1 MWRPAEQMSTR
12 NLTIM
17 FTDIKGFTERTA
29 RSNRDYVVKMLEQ
42 QDKLLKPIIA
52 KYSGTIIKSIGDAYL
67 VTFESPTNAVI
78 CGLMM
83 QHALRRYNRAARA
96 EDRIEVRVAI
106 NTGEVNLVGSDV
118 LGDPVNVASRVEGI
132 TEANEVWFTEST
144 YLSMN
149 KQEVPTSVVGEFKLK
164 GVPEA
169 VRIYRASVDETQI
182 LYRTHFDDHGKSRV
196 GDEAPILPAS
206 PAKKRFLIFAA
217 LFLVAATVVNAVLR
231 MNAATGNEA
240 RALINDKKYPQA
252 VQFLEASLAAKPTD
266 AELQE
271 LTRRAIEGEI
281 EGMLQRG
288 EVADARG
295 RVELYRTRHTFL
307 GAMSPL
313 MRDIRIAEIAQKAK
327 VGRDQPAD
335 IEKLIMDYPDDAA
348 VWFWTGAHLA
358 TQGEMGLRNAMPKFK
373 KALDIDPK
381 MYGRRPELIA
391 AFEKA
396 ITVFSHYELFELG
409 SYAAII
415 VKDYFEDL
423 RPKIVQGLV
432 DEKSADHRFNCFEL
446 LKAKGEIEKT
456 NVLPFYLVNLND
468 AHLSSAQLAQTLSFF
483 EAMLAKTDNL
493 DVRKNLPPKMSLF
506 PSLLSDDEKISL
518 QAVAIARG
526 LFREALADALAAALK
541 GDDARAKAAAEK
553 VLR

>member
-1 MWRPAEQMSTR
+1 MSTR

-42 QDKLLKPIIA
+42 QDTLLKPIIS

-67 VTFESPTNAVI
+67 VTFDSPTNAVI

-83 QHALRRYNRAARA
+83 QHALRRYNRSAPEA
-96 EDRIEVRVAI
+96 DRIEVRVAI
-106 NTGEVNLVGSDV
+106 NTGEVNLVGNDV

-182 LYRTHFDDHGKSRV
+182 LYRTHFDDHGKSRE
-196 GDEAPILPAS
+196 GHG
-206 PAKKRFLIFAA
+206 
-217 LFLVAATVVNAVLR
+217 AATVPAP
-231 MNAATGNEA
+231 A
-240 RALINDKKYPQA
+240 RKSRLWMGALAFLVIGVGLWLFAPGMSASDQASRLIRGEKFPQA
-252 VQFLEASLAAKPTD
+252 LQVLERSLAAKPTD
-266 AELQE
+266 PELQD
-271 LTRRAIEGEI
+271 LTRQAVEGEI
-281 EGMLQRG
+281 AGMLERG
-288 EVADARG
+288 EVVDARG

-313 MRDIRIAEIAQKAK
+313 MRDVRIAEVAQKAK

-335 IEKLIMDYPDDAA
+335 IEKLLQDYPDDAK
-348 VWFWTGAHLA
+348 VWFWTAQHLS

-373 KALDIDPK
+373 KALDLDAK
-381 MYGRRPELIA
+381 TYGRRPELIA
-391 AFEKA
+391 AFGKA
-396 ITVFSHYELFELG
+396 MDVFSHYELFELG
-409 SYAAII
+409 PYGAII
-415 VKDYFEDL
+415 VKDYYEDL
-423 RPKIVQGLV
+423 RPRIMEALK
-432 DEKSADHRFNCFEL
+432 DEKRVDRRFNAYFLIKEKNEL
-446 LKAKGEIEKT
+446 GKID
-456 NVLPFYLVNLND
+456 VLPFFLMNLKEPNLASAPLAETLNYFESLVPKAADPELRKK
-468 AHLSSAQLAQTLSFF
+468 FP
-483 EAMLAKTDNL
+483 AKMD
-493 DVRKNLPPKMSLF
+493 LF
-506 PSLLSDDEKISL
+506 PALLANDEKISA

-526 LFREALADALAAALK
+526 LFREPLADALAAAIK
-541 GDDARAKAAAEK
+541 GSDERAKAAAEK
-553 VLR
+553 ILH